1 MQKVY
6 NVTYSGTFYGEA
18 RITAHSEEEAYDI
31 ASDLTDCFDINTTIC
46 QYDVDGQVEEVTIS
60 DIEEEEPDYE
70 EDEEDYCDL

>member
-1 MQKVY
+1 MEKVY

-70 EDEEDYCDL
+70 EDDEDL

>member
-1 MQKVY
+1 MEKVY

-70 EDEEDYCDL
+70 EDEEDL

>member
-18 RITAHSEEEAYDI
+18 RITASSLKEAYDI
-31 ASDLTDCFDINTTIC
+31 ASDLTDCFDINTIPC

-60 DIEEEEPDYE
+60 DIEEEEPDWE
-70 EDEEDYCDL
+70 EDEEDL

>member
-1 MQKVY
+1 MEKVY

-31 ASDLTDCFDINTTIC
+31 ASDLTDCFDIHTTIC

-60 DIEEEEPDYE
+60 DIEEEEPDWE
-70 EDEEDYCDL
+70 EDEEDL

>member
-18 RITAHSEEEAYDI
+18 RITASSEEEAYDI

-46 QYDVDGQVEEVTIS
+46 QYDVDGQVEEVTVC

-70 EDEEDYCDL
+70 EDYCD

>member
-1 MQKVY
+1 MEKVY

-31 ASDLTDCFDINTTIC
+31 ASDLTDCFDINTIPC
-46 QYDVDGQVEEVTIS
+46 QYDVDGQVEEVTVC

-70 EDEEDYCDL
+70 DDEDY

>member
-6 NVTYSGTFYGEA
+6 NVVYSGTFYGEA

-31 ASDLTDCFDINTTIC
+31 ASDLTDCFDINTSPC
-46 QYDVDGQVEEVTIS
+46 GYDVDGQVEEVMIS

-70 EDEEDYCDL
+70 EDYCD

>member
-18 RITAHSEEEAYDI
+18 RITASSLEEAYDI
-31 ASDLTDCFDINTTIC
+31 ASDLTDCFDINILTC

-60 DIEEEEPDYE
+60 DIEEEEPDWE
-70 EDEEDYCDL
+70 EDEEDL

>member
-1 MQKVY
+1 MEKVY

-18 RITAHSEEEAYDI
+18 HITAHSEEEAYDI

-60 DIEEEEPDYE
+60 DIEEEEPDWE
-70 EDEEDYCDL
+70 EDEEDL